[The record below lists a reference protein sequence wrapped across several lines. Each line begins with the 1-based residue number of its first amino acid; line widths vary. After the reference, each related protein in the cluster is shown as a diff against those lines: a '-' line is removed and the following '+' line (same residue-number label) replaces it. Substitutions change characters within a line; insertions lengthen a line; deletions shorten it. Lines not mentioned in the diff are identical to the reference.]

1 MFVPLPVPF
10 VFQRTA
16 PDLSAWRLK
25 SPLALRSNSDIR
37 MSKPAEVEKVGA
49 DSPLEGTESERNGP
63 ESNHQVQAMKVS
75 PFSLSPNL
83 NSSKNKMD
91 ECPEM
96 SPGLPPSH
104 GPTPSQT
111 ALQHTQLMLTGS
123 QLAGLTALLP
133 AQQQLLL
140 QQAQA
145 QLLAA
150 AVQQSNA
157 AHAAHA
163 AHAAAQAN
171 QQAQAAA
178 AANQQAQQQQQQQ
191 QQQHTG
197 QTGQQAQSQG
207 QGQSTQEQNTQSVS
221 VPPPPPQLTLSQPIQ
236 LTAQDIQQ
244 LLQLQQLVL
253 VPGHPLPSP
262 AQFLL
267 PQAQQSQQG
276 LLSTPNLIPLPQQNQ
291 GSLLAAPTRMGLQ
304 SQVQRDKSIDVG
316 GGGGMTTVPSV
327 TSHPEEPSDL
337 EELEQFARTF
347 KQRRI
352 KLGFTQGDVGLAMG
366 KLYGNDFSQT
376 TISRFEA
383 LNLSFKNMCKLKPL
397 LEKWLN
403 DAETM
408 SIDSTLPSP
417 SSLSSPSLG
426 FDGLPGRRRKKRTS
440 IETNVRVALERSFL
454 TNQKPTSEEILLIA
468 EQLNMEKEVIR
479 VWFCNRRQKEKRI
492 NPTSATPPLPSQPP
506 TAPQTHKPP
515 CYSPHMMSS
524 QLSQAVTSLNST
536 TVTTMSSICPLTSS
550 LTSTHPSL
558 TSAHPPLSSTP
569 SPATPPPPPRSTAS
583 PATPSHSTLN
593 LNTGLWRMG
602 KKNGEMSNYI
612 TDFAANLR
620 NTVMGVN
627 TGMNQ
632 ALLGNNPL
640 ATIQALAAS
649 GGQLPLSTLEGGSKV
664 MLGSSGGQ
672 GGGLPSSLFLN
683 HPTLL
688 HMGQN
693 PGVGLVSAAIAK
705 VSQPSHFPSASS
717 ISPTPCSPSPCSSP
731 ASSCSSSE
739 MAHSPSSLG
748 GPKIE

>member
-25 SPLALRSNSDIR
+25 APPALRSGSDIR
-37 MSKPAEVEKVGA
+37 MSKAVEVEKAGA
-49 DSPLEGTESERNGP
+49 DSPLEGTDSERNGP
-63 ESNHQVQAMKVS
+63 ESNHQAQSMKINPFPLSSTKVS
-75 PFSLSPNL
+75 VCVC
-83 NSSKNKMD
+83 NKME
-91 ECPEM
+91 ECGEM
-96 SPGLPPSH
+96 SPALPLSH
-104 GPTPSQT
+104 GPTSQT

-150 AVQQSNA
+150 AVQQSSA

-191 QQQHTG
+191 QTG
-197 QTGQQAQSQG
+197 QTGQQAQSQS
-207 QGQSTQEQNTQSVS
+207 QGQSTQQQTPQSVP

-267 PQAQQSQQG
+267 PQAQQGQQG

-291 GSLLAAPTRMGLQ
+291 GSLLSAQTRMGLQ
-304 SQVQRDKSIDVG
+304 AQRDKSVEVG
-316 GGGGMTTVPSV
+316 SGGGMTTVSSV

-403 DAETM
+403 DAEIM

-426 FDGLPGRRRKKRTS
+426 FDGMPGRRRKKRTS
-440 IETNVRVALERSFL
+440 IETNVRVALERAFM

-468 EQLNMEKEVIR
+468 EQLTMEKEVIR

-492 NPTSATPPLPSQPP
+492 NPSSATPPLPCQ
-506 TAPQTHKPP
+506 APVAPASHKPP
-515 CYSPHMMSS
+515 CYSPHVMSS
-524 QLSQAVTSLNST
+524 QLSQAVTSLSST
-536 TVTTMSSICPLTSS
+536 PVTTMSSACTLTSS
-550 LTSTHPSL
+550 LASPHPSL
-558 TSAHPPLSSTP
+558 SSAP
-569 SPATPPPPPRSTAS
+569 SPVSPPPPPSSTAS

-602 KKNGEMSNYI
+602 KKNGDVSNYV

-627 TGMNQ
+627 TGMSQ

-649 GGQLPLSTLEGGSKV
+649 GGQLPLSSLEGVSKV
-664 MLGSSGGQ
+664 LLGASGGQ
-672 GGGLPSSLFLN
+672 GGGLHSSLFLN
-683 HPTLL
+683 HPALL
-688 HMGQN
+688 HLSQN
-693 PGVGLVSAAIAK
+693 PGAGLISAAVAK
-705 VSQPSHFPSASS
+705 ASQPSPFPSASS

-731 ASSCSSSE
+731 VSSCSSSE
-739 MAHSPSSLG
+739 MAHSPPSVG
-748 GPKIE
+748 RAKIE

>member
-612 TDFAANLR
+612 TDFAANL
-620 NTVMGVN
+620 
-627 TGMNQ
+627 
-632 ALLGNNPL
+632 
-640 ATIQALAAS
+640 
-649 GGQLPLSTLEGGSKV
+649 
-664 MLGSSGGQ
+664 
-672 GGGLPSSLFLN
+672 
-683 HPTLL
+683 
-688 HMGQN
+688 
-693 PGVGLVSAAIAK
+693 
-705 VSQPSHFPSASS
+705 
-717 ISPTPCSPSPCSSP
+717 
-731 ASSCSSSE
+731 
-739 MAHSPSSLG
+739 SPSSQWW
-748 GPKIE
+748 PAASFHS

>member
-1 MFVPLPVPF
+1 MAGMETFIDGSTETGRVRESENF
-10 VFQRTA
+10 
-16 PDLSAWRLK
+16 S
-25 SPLALRSNSDIR
+25 LRSVHTRSHTDTDMTKTAAIAAKDFTSMWLPDIR
-37 MSKPAEVEKVGA
+37 MSKPVEGEKVGA
-49 DSPLEGTESERNGP
+49 DSPLEGTNSERNGP
-63 ESNHQVQAMKVS
+63 ESNHQAQSMKVN
-75 PFSLSPNL
+75 PFTLSPTL
-83 NSSKNKMD
+83 SSSKNKME
-91 ECPEM
+91 ECGEM
-96 SPGLPPSH
+96 SPALPLSH

-150 AVQQSNA
+150 AVQQSSA

-163 AHAAAQAN
+163 VAQAS
-171 QQAQAAA
+171 QQAQAAAA
-178 AANQQAQQQQQQQ
+178 AANQQAQQQQA
-191 QQQHTG
+191 G
-197 QTGQQAQSQG
+197 LTGQQAQSQSQG
-207 QGQSTQEQNTQSVS
+207 QGQSTQEQAAQSGP

-253 VPGHPLPSP
+253 VPGHPLQSP

-267 PQAQQSQQG
+267 PQAQQGQQG
-276 LLSTPNLIPLPQQNQ
+276 LLSTPNLISLPQQNQ
-291 GSLLAAPTRMGLQ
+291 GSLLSAPTRMGLQ
-304 SQVQRDKSIDVG
+304 AQRDKCADVG
-316 GGGGMTTVPSV
+316 GGGGVTTMPSV

-426 FDGLPGRRRKKRTS
+426 FEGVPGRRRKKRTS
-440 IETNVRVALERSFL
+440 IETNVRVALERSFM

-506 TAPQTHKPP
+506 TAPHKPP

-524 QLSQAVTSLNST
+524 QLSQAVTSLSST
-536 TVTTMSSICPLTSS
+536 TVTTMSSVCPLAST

-558 TSAHPPLSSTP
+558 SSATSPVTPP
-569 SPATPPPPPRSTAS
+569 PPPPPRSTAS
-583 PATPSHSTLN
+583 PATPATPSHSTLN
-593 LNTGLWRMG
+593 LNAGLWRMG
-602 KKNGEMSNYI
+602 KKNGDVSNYI
-612 TDFAANLR
+612 TDFAANL
-620 NTVMGVN
+620 
-627 TGMNQ
+627 
-632 ALLGNNPL
+632 
-640 ATIQALAAS
+640 
-649 GGQLPLSTLEGGSKV
+649 
-664 MLGSSGGQ
+664 
-672 GGGLPSSLFLN
+672 
-683 HPTLL
+683 
-688 HMGQN
+688 
-693 PGVGLVSAAIAK
+693 
-705 VSQPSHFPSASS
+705 
-717 ISPTPCSPSPCSSP
+717 
-731 ASSCSSSE
+731 
-739 MAHSPSSLG
+739 SPSSQWW
-748 GPKIE
+748 PAASFQS

>member
-1 MFVPLPVPF
+1 METF
-10 VFQRTA
+10 T
-16 PDLSAWRLK
+16 DGST
-25 SPLALRSNSDIR
+25 DIR

-63 ESNHQVQAMKVS
+63 ESNHQVHAMKVS
-75 PFSLSPNL
+75 PFPLSPNL

-207 QGQSTQEQNTQSVS
+207 QGQSTQEQNTQSVP

-291 GSLLAAPTRMGLQ
+291 GSLLSAPTRMGLQ

-417 SSLSSPSLG
+417 SSLSSPSMG
-426 FDGLPGRRRKKRTS
+426 FDGVPGRRRKKRTS
-440 IETNVRVALERSFL
+440 IETNVRVALERAFL

-524 QLSQAVTSLNST
+524 QLSQAVTSLSST

-627 TGMNQ
+627 TGMSQ

-688 HMGQN
+688 HMGQS
-693 PGVGLVSAAIAK
+693 PGAGLVSAAIAK